1 MYLPENLSINIDF
14 DEISMSSMGGAGF
27 TVDFWKHNLT
37 PIFVSTTTYELQRTN
52 QT

>member
-27 TVDFWKHNLT
+27 TVEFWKHSLT
-37 PIFVSTTTYELQRTN
+37 PIFVSTATHEPYCTK